1 MPNIPHPPSGG
12 APPSANTGL
21 ALDSFVWSRPA
32 RRPFAVV
39 QQPPRHW
46 SRYER
51 LSFSML
57 GVTWGILVL
66 AVAALH
72 VGNYHL
78 DTKTSSTSGSHA
90 DFYESARDLKS
101 DASGTPPLTSQE
113 PLP

>member
-1 MPNIPHPPSGG
+1 
-12 APPSANTGL
+12 
-21 ALDSFVWSRPA
+21 
-32 RRPFAVV
+32 
-39 QQPPRHW
+39 
-46 SRYER
+46 
-51 LSFSML
+51 ML

-72 VGNYHL
+72 VGNYQL

>member
-1 MPNIPHPPSGG
+1 MPYFQHFSSGGTPPPSNAGVNLH
-12 APPSANTGL
+12 SH
-21 ALDSFVWSRPA
+21 VWSRPA
-32 RRPFAVV
+32 RRPFALP
-39 QQPPRHW
+39 PPRPRQW

-78 DTKTSSTSGSHA
+78 DTKTSSTSGSHSG
-90 DFYESARDLKS
+90 FYESAKSLKS
-101 DASGTPPLTSQE
+101 DSAAQE
-113 PLP
+113 PSP

>member
-1 MPNIPHPPSGG
+1 MTHHQPPSHAGSPPPAST
-12 APPSANTGL
+12 APNLHSH
-21 ALDSFVWSRPA
+21 VWSRPA
-32 RRPFAVV
+32 RRPFALP
-39 QQPPRHW
+39 PPRPRQW

-78 DTKTSSTSGSHA
+78 DTKTSSTSGSHSG
-90 DFYESARDLKS
+90 FYESAKSLKS
-101 DASGTPPLTSQE
+101 DSAAQE
-113 PLP
+113 PSP

>member
-1 MPNIPHPPSGG
+1 MPPYQPPSPAGSLTPAST
-12 APPSANTGL
+12 APDLHSH
-21 ALDSFVWSRPA
+21 VWSRPA
-32 RRPFAVV
+32 RRPFAL
-39 QQPPRHW
+39 PAPRPRQW

-78 DTKTSSTSGSHA
+78 DTKTSSTSGSHSG
-90 DFYESARDLKS
+90 FYESARSLKS
-101 DASGTPPLTSQE
+101 DTPAQE
-113 PLP
+113 SSR

>member
-1 MPNIPHPPSGG
+1 MRDAVLSTLLVGWTATGRQYRPEPAQPCLEPVCTPPLCSL
-12 APPSANTGL
+12 PL
-21 ALDSFVWSRPA
+21 
-32 RRPFAVV
+32 
-39 QQPPRHW
+39 QPPRPW

-72 VGNYHL
+72 FGNYHL

-90 DFYESARDLKS
+90 GFYESARSLKS
-101 DASGTPPLTSQE
+101 DSPAQE
-113 PLP
+113 SSR

>member
-1 MPNIPHPPSGG
+1 MTHHQQPLPAGSPQP
-12 APPSANTGL
+12 ACV
-21 ALDSFVWSRPA
+21 ALDLHSHVWSRPA
-32 RRPFAVV
+32 RRPFALP
-39 QQPPRHW
+39 QPRPRHW

-90 DFYESARDLKS
+90 GFYESAKSLKS
-101 DASGTPPLTSQE
+101 DSTAQE
-113 PLP
+113 PSP